1 MQVPSTL
8 CWHSMP
14 VVRAAR
20 WFSGVTTSL
29 CCQVSPFPPARNR
42 TAIPALGALIPNTSC
57 ATHLLHEGLYML
69 SAQLAAW
76 FAGSISIAAVVKAG
90 SCSEGSHNPDGP
102 TLLCWTLVCQ
112 RTPLFAGM
120 GSYSAATLELGLIAT
135 PRQISLHFNSTV
147 LSCALSS
154 TWRSQLIIKQVFNHL
169 NPLET

>member
-8 CWHSMP
+8 CLHSMP
-14 VVRAAR
+14 VLRAAR

-76 FAGSISIAAVVKAG
+76 FAGHHQHCCS
-90 SCSEGSHNPDGP
+90 SEGRE
-102 TLLCWTLVCQ
+102 LLRGLTQSWWPH
-112 RTPLFAGM
+112 TPLLNTCLSENSIICGDGQLFSSHLGIRFNCNPKTDFITFQLN
-120 GSYSAATLELGLIAT
+120 GVELCSVINLG
-135 PRQISLHFNSTV
+135 QSTDYKA
-147 LSCALSS
+147 S
-154 TWRSQLIIKQVFNHL
+154 I
-169 NPLET
+169 